1 MRTDLTLTMIK
12 PDATLRGLTGTILK
26 EITDAKFSI
35 VALKLTQLTSYEAQK
50 FYAIHHGKPFFNE
63 LVEFMTSAPIVAAVL
78 KKENAVE
85 DFRQLIGATNPENAL
100 EGTIRK
106 KYAESLQRNSIH
118 GSDSNENAWIESHF
132 HFSDK
137 EIYDF
142 L

>member
-12 PDATLRGLTGTILK
+12 PDATLRGLSGTILK

-50 FYAIHHGKPFFNE
+50 FYAIHQGKPFFNE